1 MVAYLVIS
9 ARKMLIGIGLL
20 SVASVALVPALA
32 GPPGSVAAPSPAET
46 SPVQTAAKVDRLL
59 AEEVFSPAME
69 VASRVDDEM
78 FLRRAW
84 LDVVGDLP
92 SPEQITAFAL
102 DPDPGKRTGAVERLL
117 ADPQF
122 GQNWARYWRDVI
134 LYRRLEDRALIVAN
148 SLVVDLTSAL
158 NQDAAWDK
166 LARRFITAV
175 GDVREEGCTAIV
187 VAQNGRTEE
196 ITAEMSRI
204 FLGVQIQ
211 CAQCHDHPYDE
222 WTREQFHELAA
233 FFPRVAMRRLRS
245 TTRRSFVVVAD
256 DNARPGPRKN
266 NNGRRGAAE
275 HFMPD
280 LANPREPGTLMK
292 PTFFLTGQSLELGTQ
307 DTTRRETLAD
317 WMIASPWFS
326 KALVNR
332 IWAEMVGEGFYE
344 PVDDIG
350 PERTCTAP
358 RTLEYLAEQFVKS
371 GYDIKW
377 LFRTIAATEV
387 YQRESRSRGQA
398 GNGSFAASRS
408 QRLRSDVLY
417 NTLTSTLEVDPA
429 QRNRRARGNRPPGAN
444 RGPRGRFQ
452 QTFGYD
458 PSTPRDEITGS
469 IPQALA
475 MMNGREVQREING
488 RNARTMLGR
497 LLRAEEDNERVTVDL
512 YLRTLA
518 REPSKAELKTC
529 LLHVRR
535 VGDRGEGFEDVLWA
549 LLNLAEFLH
558 RR

>member
-9 ARKMLIGIGLL
+9 ARMLLIGIGSLC
-20 SVASVALVPALA
+20 VASVALVPAWA
-32 GPPGSVAAPSPAET
+32 GPPAPSPFE
-46 SPVQTAAKVDRLL
+46 TAAKVDRLL
-59 AEEVFSPAME
+59 GEEVLSPASE
-69 VASRVDDEM
+69 VAPRVDDET
-78 FLRRAW
+78 FLRRVW
-84 LDVVGDLP
+84 LDLVGDLP
-92 SPEQITAFAL
+92 TPEHITAFTL
-102 DPDPGKRTGAVERLL
+102 DPAPGKRTAVVERLL
-117 ADPQF
+117 SDPQY

-134 LYRRLEDRALIVAN
+134 LYRRTEDRALIVAN
-148 SLVVDLTSAL
+148 PLVVDLTTAL
-158 NQDAAWDK
+158 NQGTTWDK
-166 LARRFITAV
+166 LARRFITAT
-175 GDVREEGCTAIV
+175 GNVREEGCTAIV

-233 FFPRVAMRRLRS
+233 FFPRVAMRRLQS
-245 TTRRSFVVVAD
+245 TTPRSFVVVAD
-256 DNARPGPRKN
+256 DYARPRPRKN
-266 NNGRRGAAE
+266 NNGRRGTAE

-280 LANPREPGTLMK
+280 LANPRAPGTLMK
-292 PTFFLTGQSLELGTQ
+292 PTFFLTGQTLEFGTQ
-307 DTTRRETLAD
+307 DATRRETLAD

-326 KALVNR
+326 KAMVNR

-344 PVDDIG
+344 PIDDIG

-358 RTLEYLAEQFVKS
+358 RTLEYLAEQFVIS
-371 GYDIKW
+371 GYDVKW

-398 GNGSFAASRS
+398 GSGSFAASRP

-417 NTLTSTLEVDPA
+417 NAVTSALEYHPA
-429 QRNRRARGNRPPGAN
+429 QQSDRRRGNRPPGAN

-458 PSTPRDEITGS
+458 PSTARNEIAGS

-475 MMNGREVQREING
+475 MMNGREIQRQING

-497 LLRAEEDNERVTVDL
+497 LLRDEEDNKRVVVDL
-512 YLRTLA
+512 YLHSLA
-518 REPSKAELKTC
+518 REPSDAELKTC

-535 VGDRGEGFEDVLWA
+535 VRDRQEAFEDVLWA
-549 LLNLAEFLH
+549 LLNSAEFLH